1 MQYNMYQMS
10 LSWAREKYWELI
22 FALLETKNNF
32 VEWPLHYL
40 VSCLE
45 DSDEVRS
52 LLASQDREEEEAG
65 SCSVESAVS
74 CSQAMP
80 QLPVPA
86 A

>member
-1 MQYNMYQMS
+1 M
-10 LSWAREKYWELI
+10 
-22 FALLETKNNF
+22 
-32 VEWPLHYL
+32 HYL

-45 DSDEVRS
+45 DLDEVRS
-52 LLASQDREEEEAG
+52 LLASQDREEEAG

-74 CSQAMP
+74 CSQAKP